1 MPDELPARSSMFVVN
16 APNERRLTATK
27 DPGAIWPSLQAC
39 RFFVCKSAAGTTP
52 SHTSQS
58 TRERKGES
66 RDSLEPASQKSS
78 SFETWEKCNA
88 IWQQPSNSRI
98 PKTNRRQI
106 RKIGRASCRE
116 RVKTE

>member
-16 APNERRLTATK
+16 TPNERRLTATK
-27 DPGAIWPSLQAC
+27 DPGAIRPSLQAC

-66 RDSLEPASQKSS
+66 RDSLKPHPKKSS
-78 SFETWEKCNA
+78 SLKKWKKVNA
-88 IWQQPSNSRI
+88 ICNQPINSKI
-98 PKTNRRQI
+98 PKTNRRKSRRQPGN
-106 RKIGRASCRE
+106 KTGR
-116 RVKTE
+116 

>member
-1 MPDELPARSSMFVVN
+1 MPDYLSASSSMFVVN
-16 APNERRLTATK
+16 TPNERRLTATK
-27 DPGAIWPSLQAC
+27 DTGAIRPSLQAC

-78 SFETWEKCNA
+78 SFESWEKCNE
-88 IWQQPSNSRI
+88 IWLQPSNSSI
-98 PKTNRRQI
+98 TNTNRWQI
-106 RKIGRASCRE
+106 LSLELNK
-116 RVKTE
+116 